1 MINQLS
7 SKNILVIGDIMLD
20 QFLICDF
27 VEQSKEYT
35 DTPIF
40 HILQQL
46 QFAGGA
52 ANVVNNL
59 VGLNCNVS
67 LIAALGNDNH
77 ATQLLQQLLD
87 CNTQSLIQDDGITT
101 TTKTRIFN
109 QEQAVCRVDDE
120 QKLLKENIVHSVNN
134 NIVEYISNNEID
146 AIILQDYN
154 KGVLQEITIN
164 CVLELAQERNIPV
177 FVDPKLNNWN
187 CYKKVTLFKPN
198 QKEFEYFI
206 GEKVIYDLD
215 FLNEKAKQLQQELQF
230 EYLLLTLGSYGNYIL
245 HNGEGIITP
254 QNNQIAN
261 ADVCSAGDAVLAIT
275 TLAILNQ
282 FSLQEIANLAN
293 KIGAIVCKH
302 QYTYAIGIEDL

>member
-1 MINQLS
+1 M
-7 SKNILVIGDIMLD
+7 VIGDIMLD

-40 HILQQL
+40 HIQQQL

-87 CNTQSLIQDDGITT
+87 CNTQYLIQDNGITT

-109 QEQAVCRVDDE
+109 QQQAVCRIDDE
-120 QKLLKENIVHSVNN
+120 QKILTENITSKTNN
-134 NIVEYISNNEID
+134 NIYTFISNNNLD

-154 KGVLQEITIN
+154 KGVLQPNTIQHILEI
-164 CVLELAQERNIPV
+164 AQQKSIPI
-177 FVDPKLNNWN
+177 FVDPKLNNWH
-187 CYKKVTLFKPN
+187 CYTNTTLFKPN

-206 GEKVIYDLD
+206 GEQIQYD
-215 FLNEKAKQLQQELQF
+215 FNYLNEKAKQLQQELQF
-230 EYLLLTLGSYGNYIL
+230 EYLLLTLGSYGNYIF

-254 QNNQIAN
+254 QNNQVAN

-302 QYTYAIGIEDL
+302 QYTYAIGIKDL